1 MRMYP
6 PPALQSN
13 LTFTPFI
20 LPNFLLLYQTSHRIL
35 IHPHLVFSC
44 PAGHPRPCV
53 LVVSLYVY
61 LLHGNLEIQK
71 KKKKSLG
78 APRRLACHYPSFRPL
93 GVLGFPCSCLHPRQE
108 SHPAPWIQGFFFFFF
123 GISRFPCN
131 K

>member
-53 LVVSLYVY
+53 LVVSLLVARKSRDS
-61 LLHGNLEIQK
+61 K
-71 KKKKSLG
+71 KKKKKPWSATASRLPLSKLPAAGRPRLSLFLFTS
-78 APRRLACHYPSFRPL
+78 AARIP
-93 GVLGFPCSCLHPRQE
+93 PCSMDPRL
-108 SHPAPWIQGFFFFFF
+108 FFFFFWNLE
-123 GISRFPCN
+123 ISVQQIN
-131 K
+131 

>member
-53 LVVSLYVY
+53 LVVSLLVARKSRDS
-61 LLHGNLEIQK
+61 K

-108 SHPAPWIQGFFFFFF
+108 SHPAPRLFFFFFWNLE
-123 GISRFPCN
+123 ISVQQIN
-131 K
+131 